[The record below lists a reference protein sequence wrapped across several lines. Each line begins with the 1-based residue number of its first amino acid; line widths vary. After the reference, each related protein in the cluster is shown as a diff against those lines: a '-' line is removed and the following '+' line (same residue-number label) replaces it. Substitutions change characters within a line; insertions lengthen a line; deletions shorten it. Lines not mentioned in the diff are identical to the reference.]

1 VKPSAITLTVDIDGK
16 SHSYSVV
23 EKLLKTID
31 GRMYLS
37 LSRRESCTRRLMAL
51 RVAARSTVDSS
62 HDDSHRALSKS
73 DALDQ
78 LSKARDLVIGRFL
91 CGEDKMFDAQMRRL
105 KKTQRKLSQLPD
117 AIQVTTPS
125 ILDVAPV
132 TIWMLSDV
140 VGRKGAVAPSV
151 ELTDTAINWVMD
163 VIKAQ
168 VDAGDTMSAK
178 VAKRARPNE
187 FDVVEGEPE
196 CDEEHMAVI
205 DEGITDETSVVVY
218 ASDDAG
224 MVDIAEDCEGGK
236 AGLTVEQYGDGVHGA
251 VAGA

>member
-1 VKPSAITLTVDIDGK
+1 MCAARIQVKPTAITLTVVIDGK

-31 GRMYLS
+31 GRMYLT

-62 HDDSHRALSKS
+62 HDDAHRALSKS

-78 LSKARDLVIGRFL
+78 LSKARDLAIGRFL

-105 KKTQRKLSQLPD
+105 KKTQRKLSQLPG

-168 VDAGDTMSAK
+168 VDAGDTISAK
-178 VAKRARPNE
+178 VATTCAKVSKRARPDE
-187 FDVVEGEPE
+187 FDVVEDEPE

-205 DEGITDETSVVVY
+205 DEGITDETSVVVVGM
-218 ASDDAG
+218 SDS
-224 MVDIAEDCEGGK
+224 AEEW
-236 AGLTVEQYGDGVHGA
+236 
-251 VAGA
+251 